1 MSSIDALRGIEQ
13 AVVNLQQQID
23 DLAASDMDPTQ
34 KMMRMQN
41 LYLQMQQVMQM
52 EQQIYQAIS
61 TIMKA
66 RHDSATTAIRNIR

>member
-1 MSSIDALRGIEQ
+1 MSSMDALRGIEQ

-66 RHDSATTAIRNIR
+66 RHDSATNAIRNIR

>member
-1 MSSIDALRGIEQ
+1 MSSMDALRGIEQ

-34 KMMRMQN
+34 KMMKMQN

-66 RHDSATTAIRNIR
+66 RHDSATNAIRNIR

>member
-66 RHDSATTAIRNIR
+66 RHDSATNAIRNIR

>member
-1 MSSIDALRGIEQ
+1 MDALRGIEQ

-66 RHDSATTAIRNIR
+66 RHDSATNAIRNIR

>member
-34 KMMRMQN
+34 KMMKMQN

-66 RHDSATTAIRNIR
+66 RHDSATNAIRNIR